1 MSSTS
6 GTHLSRE
13 FFELIKAIGESR
25 SKQEEDR
32 IIAREVLTLKNK
44 LNPWKKQGSNL
55 SATSGGGGSS
65 SQNLN
70 FSTKKKQKEFLVRL
84 LYVEMLGHDA
94 SFGYV
99 KATELAASPNIFQ
112 KRVGYL
118 VCGACLSPEHEF
130 RFMLVNQMQRDL
142 NSSNVLENCAALL
155 AVTRVITA
163 DMVPAVCG
171 DVSKLLTHASE
182 TVRKKAII
190 ALHRLFQLNSDA
202 VPMADFIDKLRRA
215 LCDRDPAVMGASLCV
230 IESMATHDAAPFKD
244 LVPSLVSI
252 LKQIIEHRLPSDFDY
267 HRMPAPWMQ
276 MAILRIL
283 AILAVGD
290 AHASSEC
297 YEVISDCLSRADV
310 GANSG
315 YAVVYECI
323 RTITKIY
330 PNPVLLDAAA
340 ESISRFIASRSHNLK
355 YLGVTG
361 LASIVEQHPKYAA
374 IHQLAVVE
382 CLEDRD
388 ETLQRKTLELLYK
401 MTNPVNV
408 EFITDKLLSFLEAT
422 TDLFLKRDLTNKIGT
437 IAERY
442 APNQEWYIRSITKL
456 FEISGEMVSP
466 QIAHNLMTMIAEG
479 EEDESEENNMSL
491 RKDAVE
497 LYASL
502 LEHSTGKNM
511 PKVLAD
517 TVAWVLG
524 EYAYLSTEYSIPEI
538 LEYLCNFAKRRGPFA
553 LTSTRRFLIS
563 AVMKLVAQL
572 GTCPPCAAFV
582 IDEFSK
588 SSDTDLQQRCLE
600 FQNLLTN
607 ASNILGA
614 VLPVDASCEDI
625 DANESLSELDWF
637 VAEARAN
644 GAQPYNRPDDEEDD
658 SEYVSGR
665 GRVKPVKIN
674 ITPYE
679 KPKDPRE
686 YKVDLSR
693 QVPRP
698 TPSQGSI
705 YERPSH
711 VPTSPGGFATLQPE
725 SAPPISEP
733 SLNVR
738 NVAHVWGKPAPA
750 PTSMT
755 VVPIVES
762 SQPPPPKPSQGG
774 YGGWNQKSSET
785 TTAAVQQTKRE
796 LTEKEKLAAALFGG
810 IVPGASAPPAGSTI
824 STRTHR
830 ARPEKQTPTP
840 LPQVSAAVTALP
852 EVDLLDFSFGETSAV
867 PSSEPVVDILAPTPV
882 SVEAPPPSVQPHKPA
897 TLPDDPFAASGL
909 LKELSDAPLSPPPA
923 NVKFEYNGT
932 VVCPLQINTQQFGNS
947 WSGCTAT
954 HPVSV
959 VTTAVSSLDALMD
972 LVVKAGFHK
981 VETIAVTSEGI
992 SAGMIGGSVTL
1003 LIHGKFTAQRSGGAK
1018 IDLTV
1023 KSNDSNVGGSLA
1035 TYLAT
1040 IMR

>member
-44 LNPWKKQGSNL
+44 LNPWKKQGGNL
-55 SATSGGGGSS
+55 SATSVGGASS
-65 SQNLN
+65 SQNQN

-163 DMVPAVCG
+163 DMVPAVSG
-171 DVSKLLTHASE
+171 DVSKLLTHSSE
-182 TVRKKAII
+182 TIRKKAII
-190 ALHRLFQLNSDA
+190 ALHRLFQLNSEA
-202 VPMADFIDKLRRA
+202 VPAIDFVEKLRRA

-230 IESMATHDAAPFKD
+230 IESMATHDATPFKD

-252 LKQIIEHRLPSDFDY
+252 LKQVIEHRLPSDFDY

-315 YAVVYECI
+315 YAVIYECI

-401 MTNPVNV
+401 MTNPINV

-563 AVMKLVAQL
+563 AIMKLVAQL

-607 ASNILGA
+607 ASNILGT

-644 GAQPYNRPDDEEDD
+644 GALPYNRPEDEEDD

-665 GRVKPVKIN
+665 GRVKQVKIN

-686 YKVDLSR
+686 CKVDLSR
-693 QVPRP
+693 NVPRP

-711 VPTSPGGFATLQPE
+711 IPAAPDGFAAPQSE

-750 PTSMT
+750 PTSTAVMPT
-755 VVPIVES
+755 MPSVGPA
-762 SQPPPPKPSQGG
+762 QLPPPKPSQGG
-774 YGGWNQKSSET
+774 YGGWNQQSSDASVAPVPQT
-785 TTAAVQQTKRE
+785 TRE
-796 LTEKEKLAAALFGG
+796 LTEKEKMAAALFGG
-810 IVPGASAPPAGSTI
+810 IVPGASAPPAI
-824 STRTHR
+824 STASTRAHR
-830 ARPEKQTPTP
+830 VRPEKQTPAP
-840 LPQVSAAVTALP
+840 LPHVSAPVTAGP
-852 EVDLLDFSFGETSAV
+852 EVDLLDFTFGETTAV

-882 SVEAPPPSVQPHKPA
+882 SVETLTPSVPPPKPA
-897 TLPDDPFAASGL
+897 ALPDDPFAASGL
-909 LKELSDAPLSPPPA
+909 LNDLTDAPLSPPPS
-923 NVKFEYNGT
+923 NVKFEHNGN

-947 WSGCTAT
+947 WSGCPAT

-959 VTTAVSSLDALMD
+959 VTTAVSSLDTLMD
-972 LVVKAGFHK
+972 LVMRAGFHK
-981 VETIAVTSEGI
+981 VDI
-992 SAGMIGGSVTL
+992 
-1003 LIHGKFTAQRSGGAK
+1003 
-1018 IDLTV
+1018 
-1023 KSNDSNVGGSLA
+1023 
-1035 TYLAT
+1035 
-1040 IMR
+1040 